1 MPGTF
6 AARFAELRRRLG
18 PLVLGLDPSP
28 ETLAAWGL
36 PPGADG
42 LERFVDLALPAAA
55 GRCGVVKP
63 QSAFFERHGSA
74 GVRALERLLADAR
87 SAGLLTLLDVKRGD
101 VGSTSEAYAAA
112 YLEPGAPLQ
121 ADAVTVSPYLGFAAL
136 EPFFERAA
144 RHEGVV
150 FVVVRSSGPEG
161 RLLQRSTDPE
171 GRTVEAALLSAIG
184 MRNATGGLPAG
195 GIGAVGAVFAANHG
209 PPEGIDLVE
218 PRCLFLS
225 PGLGAQG
232 ASVQDVAECF
242 AACPDRVLPSASRS
256 LLRSGPD
263 PARLGD
269 AISELAGAVR
279 AALGNQER
287 PQIPDRRIS

>member
-1 MPGTF
+1 MPETF
-6 AARFAELRRRLG
+6 AARFAELRRRHG
-18 PLVLGLDPSP
+18 PLVLGLDPSA
-28 ETLAAWGL
+28 EMLAAWGL

-42 LERFVDLALPAAA
+42 LEHFVDLVLQAAA
-55 GRCGVVKP
+55 GRCAVVKP

-74 GVRALERLLADAR
+74 GVRALERLLVEAR

-101 VGSTSEAYAAA
+101 VGSTSEAYADA

-121 ADAVTVSPYLGFAAL
+121 ADALTLAPYLGFAAL
-136 EPFFERAA
+136 EPFFERAVGGGGA
-144 RHEGVV
+144 V
-150 FVVVRSSGPEG
+150 FVVVRSSSAAG
-161 RLLQRSTDPE
+161 RGLQLSTHAD
-171 GRTVEAALLSAIG
+171 GRTVEAALLSSIG
-184 MRNATGGLPAG
+184 VRNARDGVPAD
-195 GIGAVGAVFAANHG
+195 GIGPVGAVFASNHG
-209 PPEGIDLVE
+209 PPKGVDLVE
-218 PRCLFLS
+218 SRCLFLS

-269 AISELAGAVR
+269 AVSELGAAVR
-279 AALGNQER
+279 GALG
-287 PQIPDRRIS
+287 S